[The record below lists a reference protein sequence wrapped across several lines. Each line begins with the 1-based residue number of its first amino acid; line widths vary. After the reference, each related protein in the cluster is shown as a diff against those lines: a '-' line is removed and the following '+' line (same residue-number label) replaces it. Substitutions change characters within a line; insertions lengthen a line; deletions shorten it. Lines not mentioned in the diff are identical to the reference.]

1 MKNMVRQASVVAGAH
16 VARRRCF
23 VTNDHNHPWQRDGLK
38 PCRTADVH
46 RCFASIAA
54 NFNQESQDMMIIV

>member
-1 MKNMVRQASVVAGAH
+1 MKSMAREASIVVADAH
-16 VARRRCF
+16 VAHGF
-23 VTNDHNHPWQRDGLK
+23 VTNDHNQSWQRDGLK

-54 NFNQESQDMMIIV
+54 NFNQESQDTMIIV